1 MSPRRRLLAAFIT
14 LLALGTMACSRA
26 HAQGKGNAKH
36 YAVSSDR
43 AMTVTRTVLER
54 QGFEVVRVVRS
65 EDAQVVYYRAGN
77 LGRGKGKG
85 PIERMVIRT
94 VERRVVFEDTPP
106 AVLVDLRE
114 EVPGCG
120 PKRLRSILISN
131 C

>member
-1 MSPRRRLLAAFIT
+1 MSPRRRLLAALIT
-14 LLALGTMACSRA
+14 LLALGTMAAAPA
-26 HAQGKGNAKH
+26 HAQGKSKAKH

-77 LGRGKGKG
+77 HGRGKGKG

-106 AVLVDLRE
+106 AVLVDIDLNL
-114 EVPGCG
+114 
-120 PKRLRSILISN
+120 KL
-131 C
+131 